1 MPEGKGKKPS
11 GTQGNFRP
19 KQLKIHTLWHTHL
32 TLTLTE
38 IATHRTLEVYTIPTP
53 SLDRINIVYEI
64 VGQRYLRQ
72 DFKMADGSSG
82 TQQEEMFEDWLS
94 CRMRQLGL
102 DEDVFGS
109 YVTGVLDSEDTD
121 EDRKDALID
130 ILEGMTV
137 IISNNIVF
145 TRVEICRL

>member
-1 MPEGKGKKPS
+1 
-11 GTQGNFRP
+11 
-19 KQLKIHTLWHTHL
+19 
-32 TLTLTE
+32 
-38 IATHRTLEVYTIPTP
+38 
-53 SLDRINIVYEI
+53 
-64 VGQRYLRQ
+64 
-72 DFKMADGSSG
+72 MADGSSG

-137 IISNNIVF
+137 SNNIVF